1 MMAVS
6 GHSHRFQT
14 LIHPLPN
21 IFCGNTQIFWTK
33 SHIFFYNC
41 ADDLLPGLAEGS
53 DKMFRQLLH
62 IRCRNILDEV
72 KKEVLYG
79 ALKSDAWKER
89 FELLAGKGWKK
100 GE

>member
-41 ADDLLPGLAEGS
+41 ADDLIIRILKNHAGLLTDIPDICIRSGIHVIHPQS
-53 DKMFRQLLH
+53 SLCRHQQTVDMFCQRGLSAS
-62 IRCRNILDEV
+62 V
-72 KKEVLYG
+72 M
-79 ALKSDAWKER
+79 S
-89 FELLAGKGWKK
+89 
-100 GE
+100 